1 MKKMI
6 SLLALLATPSVVL
19 AAEANGLLIGSGVII
34 FVLLVLVIF
43 LALRSNTQ
51 QSQSETLAWTQLE
64 QQLSAY
70 ASKDISAIQSVSTH
84 DASIVEK
91 LNSVLSRL
99 TNDVQMEKMKALQ
112 AEETIETL
120 QAQNAQHQ
128 QQRSNS
134 VDVVVVGQAKN
145 TLSGIRDSSAQLGQQ
160 VSAMSGQSG
169 QTTQLLNNVM
179 SGINT
184 LNDEVGK
191 AATVIRQL
199 ESDSENIG
207 TVLVLIRDIAEQTN
221 LLALNAA
228 IEAARAGEHGRG
240 FAVVADEVRI
250 LAQKTQQATKEIQSI
265 IEELQQQART
275 AVKVMDS
282 SRDRVGTTQTDASE
296 ANHMLGQISQTLLTV
311 RDAQSSLADLIENQ
325 ERIFG
330 KL

>member
-1 MKKMI
+1 MHNHNRFNLGITIMKKMI

-34 FVLLVLVIF
+34 FALLVMVIF
-43 LALRSNTQ
+43 LALRGGSK
-51 QSQSETLAWTQLE
+51 QSENDSHVWAQLE
-64 QQLSAY
+64 QQLVAY
-70 ASKDISAIQSVSTH
+70 ANKDISAIQSVSANDTNV
-84 DASIVEK
+84 VEK
-91 LNSVLSRL
+91 FNTILGRL
-99 TNDVQMEKMKALQ
+99 ANDLQMEKMKSLQ
-112 AEETIETL
+112 AEEVVESL
-120 QAQNAQHQ
+120 QAQSAQHQ
-128 QQRSNS
+128 QQRNNS

-250 LAQKTQQATKEIQSI
+250 
-265 IEELQQQART
+265 
-275 AVKVMDS
+275 
-282 SRDRVGTTQTDASE
+282 
-296 ANHMLGQISQTLLTV
+296 
-311 RDAQSSLADLIENQ
+311 
-325 ERIFG
+325 
-330 KL
+330 